1 MFHLK
6 FMRHTGET
14 VGNET
19 NISCSTYSVSRSE
32 DGPTRVTSYA
42 DSTDTDGTL
51 RYVTN
56 DPSKYPDD
64 VCVEGDTEVVEEGGT
79 EGGEGGTG
87 DGGTETA
94 CVEVFDVC
102 YVLSPSGD
110 VVNTIL

>member
-56 DPSKYPDD
+56 DPSKYPED

-79 EGGEGGTG
+79 E
-87 DGGTETA
+87 TA
-94 CVEVFDVC
+94 CIEVFDVC